1 MQTGDGGV
9 KMEEDYYRL
18 VSTSR
23 KRALVSPFCFRGKR
37 IAAFYHEEAAM
48 KIARALRESEWKTV
62 YGCYAQ
68 PDGSFLIGLAS
79 ARAGGK
85 FRQKIALQRI
95 PGPPDA
101 SAEVWKTVT
110 ADRITGPLD
119 VFARSCLNTRMVYPR
134 PTAVPCINIAR
145 NRRMDSRGRRLIY
158 FHAL

>member
-23 KRALVSPFCFRGKR
+23 KRELVSPFCFRGKR

-79 ARAGGK
+79 ARASGK
-85 FRQKIALQRI
+85 FRQKIALERL
-95 PGPPDA
+95 PGPPDV
-101 SAEVWKTVT
+101 SVDVWKTVT
-110 ADRITGPLD
+110 AGRISGPLAA
-119 VFARSCLNTRMVYPR
+119 FARSCLSTSTVYQ
-134 PTAVPCINIAR
+134 
-145 NRRMDSRGRRLIY
+145 
-158 FHAL
+158 